1 MLLRLPFILLALN
14 ESVIGSFVDP
24 TNQSITI
31 FAVGFLFWTGG
42 CVIVTTYILLIML
55 SKYASIIKFGIIE
68 SGSLNDAD
76 VFNIKLRITPTVVLG
91 AIYGS
96 VVLLT
101 NLRRVITSMFDVF
114 DWVLAVGLIYL
125 LPIRIAAKFLRSFRK
140 YKRISDETESLILSI
155 VTGVSVSRLIVLFIP
170 GITRY
175 QEIMLVLIFIFRID
189 DFFMRIS
196 GMPRRIQSIPYIC
209 QLGCGREF
217 DTYQGLVSH
226 ESWSKRRGYCVPKE
240 NE

>member
-1 MLLRLPFILLALN
+1 MLLRLPLILSALN

-24 TNQSITI
+24 TNQSITT
-31 FAVGFLFWTGG
+31 FTVGFLFGTGG

-68 SGSLNDAD
+68 DGSLNDGD
-76 VFNIKLRITPTVVLG
+76 VINIKLRIIPIVVLG
-91 AIYGS
+91 AICAS

-114 DWVLAVGLIYL
+114 DWVSVVGLVYL
-125 LPIRIAAKFLRSFRK
+125 LPIRIAAKLLRSFRK
-140 YKRISDETESLILSI
+140 YERISDETESLFLSI
-155 VTGVSVSRLIVLFIP
+155 VTGVSVSRLIIWFIP
-170 GITRY
+170 GITLY
-175 QEIMLVLIFIFRID
+175 QEIMLVLVFIFRID
-189 DFFMRIS
+189 DFFMRVSSI
-196 GMPRRIQSIPYIC
+196 PRRIQSVPYIC

-217 DTYQGLVSH
+217 DTYQGLVGH
-226 ESWSKRRGYCVPKE
+226 ESWSRRRGYCVPKE